1 MTLDF
6 SPTEKF
12 SINSRVDVNNDN
24 YTESQY
30 GLTNAHGWTASVDV
44 SYAFTENLSANTFYT
59 YERMSSTEWSRSFNN
74 QAAAVSTADLDWTNL
89 TVDSTDTLGAGLQY
103 KGLLKGKLTLAANL
117 IFVSGNTEITT
128 RTGSALAAA
137 LPLPDLHSDLNIID
151 INGNYII
158 NKHSSLRF
166 AYLHQELS
174 SQDWGYDDVTAT
186 TLSNVIGTNQTS
198 PAYTDNVFGVSY
210 IYSFRM

>member
-1 MTLDF
+1 M
-6 SPTEKF
+6 
-12 SINSRVDVNNDN
+12 
-24 YTESQY
+24 
-30 GLTNAHGWTASVDV
+30 
-44 SYAFTENLSANTFYT
+44 
-59 YERMSSTEWSRSFNN
+59 
-74 QAAAVSTADLDWTNL
+74 
-89 TVDSTDTLGAGLQY
+89 
-103 KGLLKGKLTLAANL
+103 